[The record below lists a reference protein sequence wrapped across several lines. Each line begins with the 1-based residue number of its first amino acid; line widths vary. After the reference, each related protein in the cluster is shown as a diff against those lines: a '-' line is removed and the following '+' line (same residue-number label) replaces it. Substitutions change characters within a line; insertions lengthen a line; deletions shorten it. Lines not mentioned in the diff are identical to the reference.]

1 MEQIIEEYGI
11 GAIMLLV
18 GSGVLAA
25 LVQLLGAL
33 TGV

>member
-33 TGV
+33 AGV